1 MRVKK
6 PANRSFR
13 YSTQGTVE
21 AAARLAKLR
30 TAKANAAD
38 ERSLSKELEERR
50 LKSLTQ
56 EEGSTEGQS
65 LIGEGYHNRNSEV
78 HSEALAGVS
87 SVGVPSEDSASAE
100 EGVEAVGSRDW
111 ASMTVHAL
119 KEELRTRG
127 LKVSGRKAELVER
140 LLRE

>member
-6 PANRSFR
+6 PINRSFR

-30 TAKANAAD
+30 ANTAAVDVAID
-38 ERSLSKELEERR
+38 EPLSCKEHEESRLNSSSQSGIDEDLRLISEDYQSEVRSDSLS
-50 LKSLTQ
+50 
-56 EEGSTEGQS
+56 
-65 LIGEGYHNRNSEV
+65 
-78 HSEALAGVS
+78 GVS
-87 SVGVPSEDSASAE
+87 SAGVPCKE
-100 EGVEAVGSRDW
+100 EAVGAGGSRDW
-111 ASMTVHAL
+111 ASMTVHTL
-119 KEELRTRG
+119 KEELRIRG